1 MFIHHMTT
9 IGLMVLSWSVNLT
22 RVGTLVLLIHD
33 CADIFLEVRELRELE
48 FRQLPGVPSVPR
60 LGWVDILSV
69 PLYVRLCLGKVN
81 FGRSGFGS

>member
-33 CADIFLEVRELRELE
+33 CADIFLEVGQTITEHSKSAFPKLR
-48 FRQLPGVPSVPR
+48 
-60 LGWVDILSV
+60 DTI
-69 PLYVRLCLGKVN
+69 LGKFTQPN
-81 FGRSGFGS
+81 MNLFCGTLYCDAG